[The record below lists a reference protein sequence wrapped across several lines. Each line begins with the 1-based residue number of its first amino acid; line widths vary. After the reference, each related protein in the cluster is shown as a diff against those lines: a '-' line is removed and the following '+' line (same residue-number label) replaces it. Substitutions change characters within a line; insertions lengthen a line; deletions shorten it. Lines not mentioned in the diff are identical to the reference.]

1 MLENATVKRLNEI
14 TVQSL
19 RAGERRNA
27 RQQVAFT
34 FRIPQWERRIS
45 FEPGNFRYNTLTFR
59 QRLDQTAIK
68 LVDTVA
74 KGLKRIRH
82 GWRTETRCE
91 KPRRNLSRPSE
102 LRQIWRAERKQKKQV
117 ARNKPK
123 CGTERRDLKAHQAQA
138 IVEPVPKSSHL
149 NVVPGENTSVG
160 AETDRRSP
168 TGSKRGSAAT

>member
-34 FRIPQWERRIS
+34 FRILQRERRIS
-45 FEPGNFRYNTLTFR
+45 FEPGNFRYYTLTFR
-59 QRLDQTAIK
+59 QRLDRTAIK

-74 KGLKRIRH
+74 KCLKRIRH

-102 LRQIWRAERKQKKQV
+102 LRQIWRAERTQTKQV
-117 ARNKPK
+117 ARNKHK
-123 CGTERRDLKAHQAQA
+123 CVRKQYNLQAHQGRRLSWNRSLSQA
-138 IVEPVPKSSHL
+138 I
-149 NVVPGENTSVG
+149 
-160 AETDRRSP
+160 
-168 TGSKRGSAAT
+168 